1 MQQYQYEGPV
11 MNFETCVRTKW
22 VATTSATSEKK
33 AKSNLTYRYKRE
45 HGLLPSASIRLPG
58 KIVPIS

>member
-11 MNFETCVRTKW
+11 MSFDTCVHHKW
-22 VATTSATSEKK
+22 TATTSAASEKK
-33 AKSNLTYRYKRE
+33 AKSNLVYRYKRE

-58 KIVPIS
+58 KVILIT

>member
-11 MNFETCVRTKW
+11 MSFETCVRSKW
-22 VATTSATSEKK
+22 IATTSAISEKK
-33 AKSNLTYRYKRE
+33 AKSNLVYRYKRE
-45 HGLLPSASIRLPG
+45 NGLLPSASIRLPG

>member
-11 MNFETCVRTKW
+11 MSFETCVRTKW
-22 VATTSATSEKK
+22 IATTSAISERK
-33 AKSNLTYRYKRE
+33 AKSNLIYRYKRE

-58 KIVPIS
+58 KMVLIS

>member
-11 MNFETCVRTKW
+11 MIFETCVRAKW
-22 VATTSATSEKK
+22 VATTAATSEKK

-58 KIVPIS
+58 KIISIS

>member
-1 MQQYQYEGPV
+1 MQQYRYEGPV
-11 MNFETCVRTKW
+11 MSFDTCVQSKW
-22 VATTSATSEKK
+22 IATTSAMSEKK

-58 KIVPIS
+58 KIIPIS